1 MEFHA
6 QIQVSGN
13 LLAETLFPLRSN
25 PINKLAGN
33 VKRSP
38 YFAYT
43 LIFGRCSGQSH
54 EWRWL

>member
-6 QIQVSGN
+6 QIQVSRN
-13 LLAETLFPLRSN
+13 FLVETLFPLRSN

-38 YFAYT
+38 YFAYI
-43 LIFGRCSGQSH
+43 LIYGRCSGQSH
-54 EWRWL
+54 E